1 MDRIARFK
9 ETDTESAWQARNR
22 QQAASYLRASSI
34 AENAAQRRLLMQQAA
49 ELIAPP
55 PADRI
60 DRPACCER

>member
-1 MDRIARFK
+1 MDRIARFN
-9 ETDTESAWQARNR
+9 ETDTEPAWQARNR
-22 QQAASYLRASSI
+22 QQAASYLRASSV

-60 DRPACCER
+60 ERPACCER

>member
-1 MDRIARFK
+1 MGRIARFN
-9 ETDTESAWQARNR
+9 EADTGRAWQARNR
-22 QQAASYLRASSI
+22 QQAASYLRASSV
-34 AENAAQRRLLMQQAA
+34 AENAAERRLLMQQAA